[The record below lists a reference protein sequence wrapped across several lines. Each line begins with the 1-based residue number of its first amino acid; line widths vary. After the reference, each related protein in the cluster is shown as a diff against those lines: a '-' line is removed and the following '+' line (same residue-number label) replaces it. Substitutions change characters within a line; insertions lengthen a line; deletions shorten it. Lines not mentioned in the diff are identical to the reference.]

1 MKTLLPPFLC
11 LSVAQITPYRLF
23 TARLWLWVMGY
34 ASCDMR
40 DGVIHRVINSG
51 YIPVLLG
58 ISSYPY

>member
-1 MKTLLPPFLC
+1 MKTLLPPSLC
-11 LSVAQITPYRLF
+11 LSVAQIAQYGLF

-40 DGVIHRVINSG
+40 DGVIHRVINNG

-58 ISSYPY
+58 ISSYSY